1 MVRPILNLLND
12 PSTACRYAALRS
24 GNNLSPLLPEF
35 IEGLKIYLELI

>member
-12 PSTACRYAALRS
+12 PSTAVAYGDLRS